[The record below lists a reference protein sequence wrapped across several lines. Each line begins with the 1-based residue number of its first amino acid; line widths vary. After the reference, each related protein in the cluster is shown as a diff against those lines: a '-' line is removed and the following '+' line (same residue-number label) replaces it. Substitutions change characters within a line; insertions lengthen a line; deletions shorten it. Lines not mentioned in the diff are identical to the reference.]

1 MASTVTQAA
10 LARSI
15 RAWRDAGVP
24 AEKLRIVHRRD
35 GVAVEPIGERE
46 QGCVEIRA
54 IAGNDALDRELAEF
68 EARKCLPAKDGIA
81 LVELETGESHG
92 KEHAEGAAHGEAAH
106 AFAANRIPRVHGLLP
121 RGSREP
127 PAPG

>member
-68 EARKCLPAKDGIA
+68 EARNG
-81 LVELETGESHG
+81 
-92 KEHAEGAAHGEAAH
+92 
-106 AFAANRIPRVHGLLP
+106 
-121 RGSREP
+121 
-127 PAPG
+127 